1 MYHTNEDSF
10 QIITLLVTQKFV
22 DDAIHKKLP
31 TSQIEFEMK
40 DTIQKIRKKLNA
52 KQNNKPPSNLDPTQI
67 KLK

>member
-22 DDAIHKKLP
+22 DDAIYKKLP
-31 TSQIEFEMK
+31 TAQIEAEMK
-40 DTIQKIRKKLNA
+40 DMIQKIRKKLNA
-52 KQNNKPPSNLDPTQI
+52 KQNNKPPLNLDPSKI